1 MLLQYDLNHIHKVS
15 FYPSNNNFTQA
26 LLVSLVTN
34 MISDDND
41 NDDDGPPHRWRWW
54 CWGQW
59 SSCWWRWMIEGMM
72 TIVRL
77 MVLQMR
83 PKSPPFVH
91 QPKSS
96 PTLLPIMW
104 CIVLLLPPIK
114 PNGPSLSLLPIEAYS
129 PPTQLRPNLNAS
141 PHMARQ
147 ILLRNKTIQYK
158 YKVTA
163 VDATQQ
169 GPDCAPRLRPDVT

>member
-1 MLLQYDLNHIHKVS
+1 
-15 FYPSNNNFTQA
+15 
-26 LLVSLVTN
+26 
-34 MISDDND
+34 
-41 NDDDGPPHRWRWW
+41 
-54 CWGQW
+54 
-59 SSCWWRWMIEGMM
+59 MIEGMM

-96 PTLLPIMW
+96 PTLLPIMWCIVLLLPPIKPNGPSLSLLPIEAYSPIMW